1 MGYRI
6 VYDGREGKYEVRRCN
21 QDRIFVLIGLLFL
34 LIFALWQDGASYIR
48 DALIPG
54 DNRVTMSALRN
65 LTEELRQGTDLQD
78 AVVTFCGDVIHG
90 SVPEY

>member
-34 LIFALWQDGASYIR
+34 LIIALWQDGASYIR

-78 AVVTFCGDVIHG
+78 AVVTFCGEVIHG
-90 SVPEY
+90 SVPEN